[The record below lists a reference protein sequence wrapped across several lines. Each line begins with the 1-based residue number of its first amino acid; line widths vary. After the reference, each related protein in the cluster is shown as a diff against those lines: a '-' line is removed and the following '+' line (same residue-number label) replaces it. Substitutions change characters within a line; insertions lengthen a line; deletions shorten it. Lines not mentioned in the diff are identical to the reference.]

1 MPWSKVLRFA
11 DPVPFQ
17 SAIQGIDA
25 AEVLP
30 TEKGRF
36 DSGITKIRFD
46 RLWMQR
52 FQSSLAQV
60 ITITHKPD
68 RRAITFLTESKS
80 PTMLYC
86 GIEARPGDIV
96 INRSDVAHWRFD
108 NDTRYGAMSLPTD
121 DLNAA
126 VEAVTGRE
134 FSETQAKYIVRP
146 DPALMSRLAKLH
158 EGVEQLVREVPD
170 ILERPEVGRA
180 LEERLIHLM
189 IRCLAVGTREITA
202 RDRSH
207 DRIMVRLE
215 EFLEANPDRPIY
227 LTEICAAIG
236 VAERTLRAACEEHF
250 GMGPIRFL
258 TLRRM
263 HLVRRSLLRADAKKT
278 NVTCVVTDHGFWELG
293 RFSVTYRKLFG
304 ESPSE
309 TLRRPAQELQTKRD
323 SPTALAID
331 LNST

>member
-1 MPWSKVLRFA
+1 MPWSTVLRFA
-11 DPVPFQ
+11 DPAPYQ

-30 TEKGRF
+30 TAKGRF
-36 DSGITKIRFD
+36 DSEITKIRLD

-52 FQSSLAQV
+52 FRSSLSHV

-96 INRSDVAHWRFD
+96 INRTDVAHWRFD
-108 NDTRYGAMSLPTD
+108 NDTRYGAMSLPTN

-126 VEAVTGRE
+126 VEAVMGRE
-134 FSETQAKYIVRP
+134 FSVTQAKYIVRP

-158 EGVEQLVREVPD
+158 EAVEQLAREVPD

-180 LEERLIHLM
+180 LEEHLIHLM
-189 IRCLAVGTREITA
+189 IRCLAVETREIMA
-202 RDRSH
+202 GGRRH
-207 DRIMVRLE
+207 DVIMVRLE
-215 EFLEANPDRPIY
+215 EFLEANPDRPLY
-227 LTEICAAIG
+227 LTEICASLG
-236 VAERTLRAACEEHF
+236 VAERTLRNACEEQLR
-250 GMGPIRFL
+250 MGPIRFL

-278 NVTCVVTDHGFWELG
+278 SVTRVATDQGFWELG
-293 RFSVTYRKLFG
+293 RFSVAYRKLFG
-304 ESPSE
+304 ELPSE
-309 TLRRPAQELQTKRD
+309 TLRRPAQELETKRGR
-323 SPTALAID
+323 PTALAID